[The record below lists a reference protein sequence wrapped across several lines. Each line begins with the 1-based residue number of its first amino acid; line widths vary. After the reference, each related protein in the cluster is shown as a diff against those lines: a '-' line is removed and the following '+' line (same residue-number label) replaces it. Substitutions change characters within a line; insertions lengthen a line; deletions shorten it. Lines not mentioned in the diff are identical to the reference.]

1 MGTKIEWTN
10 ATWNIITGC
19 DKYSEGCT
27 NCYAERMH
35 KRLRAM
41 GQKKYNHDFRFVY
54 FHEEELKR
62 TFGKQKKM
70 VFVNSMSD
78 TFHKHIDDDA
88 IYKILQACYDN
99 KPHIFQVLTKRA
111 ERLVYFNY
119 PDNVWLGVTVE
130 NARHKDRIEY
140 LKQTDAK
147 VKFLS
152 CEPLLGDLG
161 ELDLSGIDWV
171 IVGGESGP
179 NARPMHAEW
188 IYNILHQCNEQK
200 VPFFFKQWG
209 EWMDGSCSY
218 KNPERIM
225 LLNGDLID
233 FTKEAIDEYIKYFH
247 LTGSDY
253 QRLKPRVVSKV
264 GKKKA
269 GCLIDGE
276 QHKEYPRG
284 FYGA

>member
-1 MGTKIEWTN
+1 MTIKKESNMGTKIEWTN

-41 GQKKYNHDFRFVY
+41 GQGKYNHDFRFVY
-54 FHEEELKR
+54 FCEEELKR

-99 KPHIFQVLTKRA
+99 KPHIFQILTKRA
-111 ERLVYFNY
+111 ERVVYFNY

-130 NARHKDRIEY
+130 HPKYKNRIDF

-179 NARPMHAEW
+179 NARGCKAEW
-188 IYNILHQCNEQK
+188 VRNILVQCKNQN

-209 EWMDGSCSY
+209 EWVSGPQIDYELIKNKYKKNFHKVGDSY
-218 KNPERIM
+218 C
-225 LLNGDLID
+225 LLNVECK
-233 FTKEAIDEYIKYFH
+233 T
-247 LTGSDY
+247 DY
-253 QRLKPRVVSKV
+253 GYKL
-264 GKKKA
+264 GKKYT
-269 GCLIDGE
+269 GCKLDGLE
-276 QHKEYPRG
+276 YKEYPRG